1 MDFPDFYH
9 PERVGDL
16 YVPDASTVVTA
27 GRATVAS
34 PASKAQVKTILLLV
48 DMQVDFVHSNGAL
61 SVPGAVDDTRR
72 VIEWIFRNL
81 TRVTTIAASLDSH
94 IPMSI
99 FFPSWWVDRSG
110 QHPQPYTVIRSEDV
124 NNGRWKPLYE
134 QVWSM
139 DYCEKLE
146 ETSKKELMIW
156 PYHTLIGTPGHALT
170 PALYEAIAF
179 HAAAR
184 QTRPLFLE
192 KGTIPKT
199 EYYSMLEPE
208 VKVSDDPMGNLNV
221 SFLNMLASY
230 DRIYIAGEAK
240 SHCVLE
246 TVASIMRY
254 FDAQPRIVDKFR
266 ILQDCMSS
274 VAHPTIDF
282 DAQANKTFAGF
293 ARLGLQMVKAS
304 DPIRG

>member
-1 MDFPDFYH
+1 MDLPNFYQSD
-9 PERVGDL
+9 RVGEL
-16 YVPDASTVVTA
+16 YVPDAKSAILA
-27 GRATVAS
+27 GRDLGIS
-34 PASKAQVKTILLLV
+34 PASKAQVRTILLLV
-48 DMQVDFVHSNGAL
+48 DMQVDFVHTNGSL

-81 TRVTTIAASLDSH
+81 SRLTTIAASLDSH
-94 IPMSI
+94 VPMSI
-99 FFPSWWVDRSG
+99 FFSTWWQGTDN
-110 QHPQPYTVIRSEDV
+110 QHPEPYTVIRSEDV
-124 NNGRWKPLYE
+124 KAGVWTPIYE
-134 QVWSM
+134 PEWSVE
-139 DYCEKLE
+139 YCAQLE
-146 ETSKKELMIW
+146 EQAKKELMIW

-170 PALYEAIAF
+170 PALYEAIAY
-179 HAAAR
+179 HSGAR
-184 QTRPLFLE
+184 QTQPVFLE
-192 KGTIPKT
+192 KGTLPNT

-208 VKVSDDPMGNLNV
+208 VKVPDHPMGNLNV

-246 TVASIMRY
+246 TVTSIMRY
-254 FDAQPRIVDKFR
+254 FADRPPVIDKFR

-282 DAQANKTFAGF
+282 DTLANRTFDRF
-293 ARLGLQMVKAS
+293 AMKGLQMVQSS